1 MKSIRVSPDTIISVC
16 DAPDNEIIV
25 NGRVWRFDF
34 DRHLGPT
41 WLRKDGS
48 DRKCQNP
55 NKKVWDEFKK
65 WFAEYTWK
73 NWEETK

>member
-1 MKSIRVSPDTIISVC
+1 MKSIRVSPTTIISVC
-16 DAPDNEIIV
+16 DAPDNEIVV

-55 NKKVWDEFKK
+55 NKTVWAK
-65 WFAEYTWK
+65 WFAEYTLRRWK
-73 NWEETK
+73 EGAK